1 VRRRPT
7 LGGLSPGARG
17 ALKFRRGAAD
27 ETAMGRVFQR
37 ILPLI
42 VLAALVGGCG
52 SSSSA
57 DVGSDGAP
65 NATQN
70 ARTLVQSMLLKDGD
84 LAGFHLDTL
93 VPETVKAD
101 LPTKSVPHYAEAK
114 RLITDNWVASAHSI
128 ILRSDGKV
136 PLISTSNV
144 FRSDHATRQI
154 WRFWGSVPHGV
165 TVRSYPAP
173 GAPAGARLQ
182 WATND
187 EHASF
192 ELSWVQGRVISAVLL
207 GAHPHE
213 RFTKVQLRR
222 ITLLLVNAANAQSR
236 KVGNL
241 SSLL

>member
-1 VRRRPT
+1 M
-7 LGGLSPGARG
+7 L
-17 ALKFRRGAAD
+17 
-27 ETAMGRVFQR
+27 QR
-37 ILPLI
+37 LLPLI
-42 VLAALVGGCG
+42 VLAALIAGCG

-65 NATQN
+65 DATQN

-84 LAGFHLDTL
+84 LVDFHLEKV
-93 VPETVKAD
+93 VPETVKDD
-101 LPTKSVPHYAEAK
+101 LPSKGVPHYAEAK

-136 PLISTSNV
+136 PLISTANV
-144 FRSDHATRQI
+144 FRSDDATSQI
-154 WRFWGSVPHGV
+154 WRFWASVPHGV

-187 EHASF
+187 KGAFF
-192 ELSWVQGRVISAVLL
+192 ELSWVQGRVISAVVL
-207 GAHPHE
+207 GGHPNE
-213 RFTKVQLRR
+213 QFTKVQLRR
-222 ITLLLVNAANAQSR
+222 ITLFLVKAANAQSR